1 MAYEQFLIGF
11 GGRRRR
17 LAGASRPRT
26 LLIWL
31 GLLLLTASL
40 VSPGT
45 AEAAVIPKATDKFYV
60 NDYADVL
67 TEKTE
72 NTLTHYALL
81 LHRETEA
88 QVVLVTV
95 DTTNG
100 TPINEYATQLF
111 NDWGIGSAAKN
122 NGLLLLL
129 AIGDDDYW
137 AIQGKGIEGTV
148 TNEKLAAVL
157 QTDLEPDFATG
168 TYSRGAVK
176 TYASL
181 LRLLG
186 GTFGETGNAATAK
199 TYVSDNAGVISQ
211 AARDYINAESNRLR
225 LSTGSSVY
233 IVTVN
238 DKKGQ
243 SLQDYTYAKFNGIGA
258 GPRDVMITL
267 DIAGDDYHALQ
278 GKDVDGL
285 LTNDRLGAM
294 LDSALEPKFAA
305 KDFAGGAASVATEL
319 YGFFLARPEYLQKQA
334 AAAASS
340 ATAETASGDAAQAAA
355 AEAAKKT
362 DQGSAGQSSDDGPGW
377 LVLLPLV
384 PLVLVWRSVRKRRR
398 YMHSYGVPYNP
409 HSWRNRSRRH
419 YNGYHSYGSGP
430 SYGSGGNQ
438 PDRSYTNSGGG
449 GSAGG
454 GTGRSSRYEASDEYT
469 SSGSGGYSSGGGA
482 GRSSWSGGHTS
493 SGGGGSTSGS
503 GASSGGAGRSSGSS
517 GHTSGGGG
525 GSTSGDSSGGGNA
538 SSGGGAGRRR

>member
-1 MAYEQFLIGF
+1 MAYEQSLTEF
-11 GGRRRR
+11 GGRRGRP
-17 LAGASRPRT
+17 AGAFRRRKW
-26 LLIWL
+26 LIWL

-72 NTLTHYALL
+72 NALTHYALL

-137 AIQGKGIEGTV
+137 AVQGKGIEGTV

-157 QTDLEPDFATG
+157 QADLEPDFATG

-186 GTFGETGNAATAK
+186 GTYGESGNAGTLR

-285 LTNDRLGAM
+285 LTNDRLGVM

-305 KDFAGGAASVATEL
+305 QDYAGGAASVATEL

-334 AAAASS
+334 AAPS
-340 ATAETASGDAAQAAA
+340 ATAGTTAGETQQAAGI
-355 AEAAKKT
+355 EAAKKT
-362 DQGSAGQSSDDGPGW
+362 DQGSAGQSADGGPGW
-377 LVLLPLV
+377 LVLLPLL
-384 PLVLVWRSVRKRRR
+384 PLVLVWRSVRKRKR
-398 YMHSYGVPYNP
+398 YLHSYGVPYNP
-409 HSWRNRSRRH
+409 HSWQNRNRRH
-419 YNGYHSYGSGP
+419 YSGNNSYGSGP
-430 SYGSGGNQ
+430 SYESGGNQ
-438 PDRSYTNSGGG
+438 SDRTYTNSGGG

-454 GTGRSSRYEASDEYT
+454 GAGRSSRYDDSDEYVT
-469 SSGSGGYSSGGGA
+469 SGGGGYSSGGGA
-482 GRSSWSGGHTS
+482 GRSSES
-493 SGGGGSTSGS
+493 SGY
-503 GASSGGAGRSSGSS
+503 
-517 GHTSGGGG
+517 TSGGGG
-525 GSTSGDSSGGGNA
+525 GSTSGGSSGGGNA